1 MRSISAEARVTEM
14 GILLQRA
21 IRKQRISSPARSGS
35 TSLANR
41 PTKMA
46 PTEAQDETGAT
57 GSSRR
62 LQRQP

>member
-1 MRSISAEARVTEM
+1 MSNTPSKMRSINAEASVTEM

-41 PTKMA
+41 PT
-46 PTEAQDETGAT
+46 
-57 GSSRR
+57 
-62 LQRQP
+62 